1 MEFGISHIPGSVNA
15 PLALTEKHTRQIGQL
30 LPRDTVVI
38 CRPGARSTRAAELL
52 ASAGMTSATVLTGGI
67 DAWRDAGRTVRTG
80 AGIWNAR
87 SD

>member
-1 MEFGISHIPGSVNA
+1 M
-15 PLALTEKHTRQIGQL
+15 
-30 LPRDTVVI
+30 VI
-38 CRPGARSTRAAELL
+38 CRSGARSTRAAELL

>member
-38 CRPGARSTRAAELL
+38 CRSGARSTRAAELL
-52 ASAGMTSATVLTGGI
+52 ASVGMTSATVLTGGI